1 MKDGSTRVLD
11 KYQKKRWIIP
21 AYPVKVVDP
30 TGSLDAFDGGFLL
43 NYRQNYDVV
52 EGALHAVI
60 SMGFAQ
66 EGSGPAFLLESLPD
80 LKNARLEALRSRV
93 MAA

>member
-1 MKDGSTRVLD
+1 
-11 KYQKKRWIIP
+11 
-21 AYPVKVVDP
+21 
-30 TGSLDAFDGGFLL
+30 LL
-43 NYRQNYDVV
+43 NYRKDYDVV

-66 EGSGPAFLLESLPD
+66 EGSGPAFLLESFPS
-80 LKNARLEALRSRV
+80 LKAARLDALRQRV